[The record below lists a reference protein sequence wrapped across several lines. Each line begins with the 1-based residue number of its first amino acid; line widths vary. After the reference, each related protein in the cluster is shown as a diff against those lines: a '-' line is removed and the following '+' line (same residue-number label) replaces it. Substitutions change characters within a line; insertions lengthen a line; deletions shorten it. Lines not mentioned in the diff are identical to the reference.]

1 MMKDLF
7 IAYVHLLY
15 TLLPNVMDLLLINLS
30 DYLS

>member
-7 IAYVHLLY
+7 IAYVRTFYILLS
-15 TLLPNVMDLLLINLS
+15 NVMDSLLINLS